1 MVPSTLNKQVQL
13 SLSPL
18 SLHPSLSLS
27 RPPHFIT
34 LLPPRPRPPLSPSA
48 FPVLP
53 ILCSHLTPPLRS
65 SPSICLPL
73 SSCTYWPLSHLS
85 RLRLLS
91 HLSRLLHTSLSPR
104 DCDSIIPYLFSRVSL
119 STACFSDVKFLSP
132 LNLLPHRSRPMFPLS
147 PSVFPGCSE
156 KVRCVTVNK

>member
-1 MVPSTLNKQVQL
+1 MVPSPLNKQVQL

-18 SLHPSLSLS
+18 SLHPSLSLCHVPLILSPSS
-27 RPPHFIT
+27 RLAHVPP
-34 LLPPRPRPPLSPSA
+34 SPSA

-85 RLRLLS
+85 RLLS

-104 DCDSIIPYLFSRVSL
+104 DCDSIPYLFSRVSL

-132 LNLLPHRSRPMFPLS
+132 LNLLPHRSRPTFPLS

-156 KVRCVTVNK
+156 KVRGVTVNK